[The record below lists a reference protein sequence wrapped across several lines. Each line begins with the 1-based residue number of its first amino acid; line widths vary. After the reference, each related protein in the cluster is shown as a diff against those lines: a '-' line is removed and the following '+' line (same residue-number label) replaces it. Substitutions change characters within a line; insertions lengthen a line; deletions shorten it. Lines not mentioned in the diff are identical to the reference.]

1 MFKSQVFSKEIIKN
15 RNTFSQTKTRPLEEL
30 YVITILVVV
39 DDVVVVIVIL

>member
-39 DDVVVVIVIL
+39 DVVVVIVIL